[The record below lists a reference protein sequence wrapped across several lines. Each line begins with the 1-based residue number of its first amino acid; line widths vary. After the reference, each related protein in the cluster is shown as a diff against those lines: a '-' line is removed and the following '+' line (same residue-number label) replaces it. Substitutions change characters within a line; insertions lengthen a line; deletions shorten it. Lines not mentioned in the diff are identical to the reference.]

1 MAYCSPI
8 MASNYQKDLKQA
20 REDLA
25 DLLANREQIE
35 IEIARQKRKVAA
47 LSELCDESEL
57 GDGVNEALQSLGL
70 DLGGLSDACRT
81 AMRASRKEWMTITE
95 IQESLKELGFPLD
108 KYKAPTASI
117 TTTVNR
123 LADNN
128 EVIVE
133 KRLGGASE
141 YKWVGQNV
149 PNTFAERFA
158 TGRPTRE
165 TAIAALETMEK
176 NKTEAKKARER
187 LTLGER
193 IAAGG
198 DPAKEAMIA
207 ALKRKK

>member
-108 KYKAPTASI
+108 KFKKPPRQLPRPLTGLPTIMKLSLKSASAELGI
-117 TTTVNR
+117 QMGGTRMFPNILLRDLRRAGLPV
-123 LADNN
+123 
-128 EVIVE
+128 
-133 KRLGGASE
+133 KRQSQPWKQWKRIKLRPKRRGNASLL
-141 YKWVGQNV
+141 VS
-149 PNTFAERFA
+149 A
-158 TGRPTRE
+158 
-165 TAIAALETMEK
+165 
-176 NKTEAKKARER
+176 
-187 LTLGER
+187 
-193 IAAGG
+193 
-198 DPAKEAMIA
+198 
-207 ALKRKK
+207 